1 MARKKKALNQE
12 KYNEIMKYVAKRDEQ
27 RRLVIRLCNELPA
40 EKSED
45 LNGNGALFF
54 FRDLLSS
61 LGLDA
66 VDVARRFYVLPTMRE
81 QYEIYY
87 EIEALKKYEES
98 ARRCLLLLD

>member
-1 MARKKKALNQE
+1 MARKKTVLNQE
-12 KYNEIMKYVAKRDEQ
+12 KYNQIMECVAKRDEQ

-54 FRDLLSS
+54 FRDLLRS

-66 VDVARRFYVLPTMRE
+66 VDVARRFYALPTMKE

-87 EIEALKKYEES
+87 EIETLKQLEES
-98 ARRCLLLLD
+98 ARRCIYLLD

>member
-54 FRDLLSS
+54 FSDLLR
-61 LGLDA
+61 A
-66 VDVARRFYVLPTMRE
+66 
-81 QYEIYY
+81 
-87 EIEALKKYEES
+87 
-98 ARRCLLLLD
+98 